1 MKENQNETDF
11 LSVDEVAGRL
21 RISKATVHKAIKTG
35 ELLGYKFGNKFRIK
49 ISDMEKYLQRKKTG
63 SDE

>member
-1 MKENQNETDF
+1 MKENRNETDF
-11 LSVDEVAGRL
+11 LSVDEVSERL
-21 RISKATVHKAIKTG
+21 RLSKATIHKAIKTR
-35 ELLGYKFGNKFRIK
+35 ELFGYKFGNKFRIK